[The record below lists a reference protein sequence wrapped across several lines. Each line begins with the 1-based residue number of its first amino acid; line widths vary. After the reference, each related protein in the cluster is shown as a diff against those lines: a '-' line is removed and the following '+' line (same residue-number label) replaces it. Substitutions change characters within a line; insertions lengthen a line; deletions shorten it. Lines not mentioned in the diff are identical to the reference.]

1 MGSKDHQRPWM
12 MSEEFGPHLAS
23 GNGTGRTHAADRRPE
38 NDPDRAHN
46 WKWAIFY
53 LAVGVLLFL
62 ANQLAKHPTPHAG
75 EPGAAVN
82 VRLDLSIS
90 RKSEPPPIENASMT
104 VATYVIRFRLTN
116 RGNWPVFYPLDPTTN
131 RPIGHVVHRAAPG
144 SEWILET
151 PTSIS
156 DGPNTP
162 THVSWI
168 EMPPGGW
175 VDGIYDDPGLPAGDH
190 AYELQLKTSSGYKLT
205 RILSQP
211 YRVNP
216 N

>member
-1 MGSKDHQRPWM
+1 
-12 MSEEFGPHLAS
+12 MSSDRYDVQLAS
-23 GNGTGRTHAADRRPE
+23 GDRTRRSGPHDHRPE

-62 ANQLAKHPTPHAG
+62 ANQLAKHPAPRLNQP
-75 EPGAAVN
+75 EAAVN

-90 RKSEPPPIENASMT
+90 RKPEPPPIENASMM
-104 VATYVIRFRLTN
+104 VASYVIRFRLTN
-116 RGNWPVFYPLDPTTN
+116 RGNWPVFYPLDPATN
-131 RPIGHVVHRAAPG
+131 RPIGHVVHRASPG

-151 PTSIS
+151 APSIPSQPTAPP
-156 DGPNTP
+156 D
-162 THVSWI
+162 VSWI

-175 VDGIYDDPGLPAGDH
+175 VDGIYDDPGLPDGDH
-190 AYELQLKTSSGYKLT
+190 AYELRLKTSSGDKST
-205 RILSQP
+205 SILSQP